1 MKLSAGWKM
10 VLYLVCAVLSIQGM
24 DLGYHLMNQK
34 DTYLANLG
42 LVLSFALIFAV
53 AYSLVQVMIIGG
65 KYVEQQIEKEKQ
77 G

>member
-10 VLYLVCAVLSIQGM
+10 VLYLVCVVLSIQGM

>member
-10 VLYLVCAVLSIQGM
+10 VLYLVCVVLSIQGM

-42 LVLSFALIFAV
+42 LVLSFALILAV
-53 AYSLVQVMIIGG
+53 AYSLVQIMIIGG